1 MNDENL
7 YYNVVQSLVKFI
19 QDFREEVQPN
29 SGYFDFDAHAQQ
41 SELPAGIL
49 MGPAGTALTYE
60 EQGMSVVFSF
70 GIITDQDPNLFQ
82 LRRMVSTLLGRL
94 KPETKIPVYD
104 AETGTIISWMVVTPP
119 VAATPV
125 TQIEIRSCQFV
136 MVHAQVNPAATSTL
150 AA

>member
-49 MGPAGTALTYE
+49 MGPAGTALTYV
-60 EQGMSVVFSF
+60 G
-70 GIITDQDPNLFQ
+70 GLQ
-82 LRRMVSTLLGRL
+82 LRHHHRSG
-94 KPETKIPVYD
+94 PQPV
-104 AETGTIISWMVVTPP
+104 P
-119 VAATPV
+119 AAPHG
-125 TQIEIRSCQFV
+125 
-136 MVHAQVNPAATSTL
+136 VHAAWSFEA
-150 AA
+150 